1 VDDEEVVLSLERE
14 LLEGKFRSVC
24 AARNS
29 REAQKVLESEPFD
42 LVVVDLKMEG
52 DFAGRDLYE
61 WICEPRR
68 EMSSRVIFTVSGTG
82 AEEADPVRSR
92 RKRAFLQKP
101 FGADE
106 FLTEVLHALSAQ
118 YFVFR
123 IRRWR
128 LDSSPVRTWR

>member
-1 VDDEEVVLSLERE
+1 VVLSLERE
-14 LLEGKFRSVC
+14 LLEGRFRSVC
-24 AARNS
+24 TAPNS

-52 DFAGRDLYE
+52 DFTGRDLYE
-61 WICEPRR
+61 WICERRR

-82 AEEADPVRSR
+82 AEEADPVRLR
-92 RKRAFLQKP
+92 RKCAFLQKP

-106 FLTEVLHALSAQ
+106 FLAEVVRALSAQ
-118 YFVFR
+118 YFVSG